1 MKTPCKFCGSIFEK
15 KDKRIYCSL
24 VCSVKNLQHDR
35 KYKNPIKYREY
46 LDRQNKKR
54 RDSVR
59 KKLGLPLDH
68 PKVNESGKGFKRKEG
83 YIYFLK
89 KGHPNAAKSGY
100 IAEHV
105 FIMSEYLR
113 RPLNGKETI
122 HHKNGIR
129 DDNRIENLEIWSH
142 SHPFGQRVEDKLE
155 WCKEFLDLYGYDM
168 LERNKTIKE
177 HCAH

>member
-1 MKTPCKFCGSIFEK
+1 MFRSCKYCSTQFETLN
-15 KDKRIYCSL
+15 KRIYCDDR
-24 VCSVKNLQHDR
+24 CSS
-35 KYKNPIKYREY
+35 KYQQYSKKHKNPKRYREY

-54 RDSVR
+54 ADKVR
-59 KKLGLPLDH
+59 LRLGLPLDY
-68 PKVNESGKGFKRKEG
+68 PQVNESGKGFKRKEG

-105 FIMSEYLR
+105 FIMSQHLGRSLDE
-113 RPLNGKETI
+113 KETV

-129 DDNRIENLEIWSH
+129 DDNRIKNLELWSN
-142 SHPFGQRVEDKLE
+142 SHPYGQRVEDKLE
-155 WCKEFLDLYGYDM
+155 WCKEFLDLYGYDV

-177 HCAH
+177 H